1 MKEHAPYGITW
12 DWPLF
17 IYGLVMALPAALLIP
32 ISPMEGLAL
41 AIGVLPAAAFKLP
54 GVRRARHTIIIV
66 GVLCAVALQIG
77 SLLTNVPLVAVPAM
91 FLLAV
96 VTSIWSR
103 AGRFGTLALF
113 LALPL
118 TGIGLSI
125 HGFGTALAL
134 GGLMVAG
141 SIYAWLVSLL
151 WPERTPPT
159 APVLPPKLSL
169 NAMLVYGTLLGL
181 AAASAAAIGYL
192 LDLEHVG
199 WPTGAV
205 LLVMRPARSQ
215 LVLRSVGRAVSV
227 LLGSL
232 AAAAF
237 AVFSTQGL
245 GTALVVVAALAA
257 MAATTASRW
266 YVTPGFTSFIVLTF
280 MMQADKTESPG
291 DRFVERTWETLL
303 GISLALLFGA
313 VIPAIAQRVRKART
327 PA

>member
-1 MKEHAPYGITW
+1 MKARAPRGITW

-17 IYGLVMALPAALLIP
+17 IYGLVMALPAALVIP
-32 ISPMEGLAL
+32 TNPMAGLAL
-41 AIGVLPAAAFKLP
+41 ALGVLPAAAFKLP
-54 GVRRARHTIIIV
+54 GVRQERHTIIIV

-77 SLLTNVPLVAVPAM
+77 SLLTNVPAVAVPAI
-91 FLLAV
+91 FVLAV
-96 VTSIWSR
+96 LTSVWSR
-103 AGRFGTLALF
+103 ASRFGTLTLF

-125 HGFGTALAL
+125 HSFGTAVIL

-141 SIYAWLVSLL
+141 SVYAWLVSLL
-151 WPERTPPT
+151 WPERVPPT
-159 APVLPPKLSL
+159 APVPPPKLPL
-169 NAMLVYGTLLGL
+169 NTMFVYGTLLGL

-215 LVLRSVGRAVSV
+215 LVLRSIGRAASV

-245 GTALVVVAALAA
+245 GTALVVGVVVAA

-266 YVTPGFTSFIVLTF
+266 YVTPGFASFIVLTF
-280 MMQADKTESPG
+280 IMQADTTESPG
-291 DRFVERTWETLL
+291 DRFVERTMETLL

-313 VIPAIAQRVRKART
+313 LIPAIIQRVRKVRT
-327 PA
+327 PV